1 MGNWFGGAGWISESL
16 RIWLWAVL
24 VFGAAL
30 AAGMTGWRILHRR
43 LERWAEKSVAEWDDI
58 LVRNIRFPG
67 QALVFVA
74 ALGIASTV
82 APEAVRGHPIV
93 SYGGRI
99 AFIAMV
105 AWISDRLLATAV
117 QSKVLSNALGTAS
130 RTLIL
135 TACRVALGALL
146 GLVILDTVGISIT
159 PLLASLG
166 VGSVAVALAAQE
178 TLSNLF
184 SGIYILIDRPV
195 RLGDFVQVDD
205 VHGTIVKIGWRSTHI
220 RGGANTTIILPNSR
234 MASSRVINFD
244 LPDRELGMSVDVG
257 VGYGSDLSHVE
268 KVTVEVARE
277 VLRRV
282 PGGVAAFE
290 PAARY
295 QQFAD
300 SSINLKVILRVRQFA
315 DQDIVRHELIKA
327 LHARYRA
334 ERIDIPFPS
343 RTVHLAAAAEALRH
357 GGLEKSI

>member
-1 MGNWFGGAGWISESL
+1 MDTVFSGAGW
-16 RIWLWAVL
+16 WLWAL
-24 VFGAAL
+24 LAFGVSL
-30 AAGMTGWRILHRR
+30 GAGMTGWKLLHRR

-82 APEAVRGHPIV
+82 APDAVRGHPIV

-99 AFIAMV
+99 AVIAMV
-105 AWISDRLLATAV
+105 AWIVDRLLATAV
-117 QSKVLSNALGTAS
+117 QSKFVTNVMGTAS
-130 RTLIL
+130 RTLVL
-135 TACRVALGALL
+135 TGSRIALSSLL
-146 GLVILDTVGISIT
+146 VLVVLDTVGISIT

-195 RLGDFVQVDD
+195 RLGDVVQVDD
-205 VHGTIVKIGWRSTHI
+205 VSGTVVKIGWRSTHI

-244 LPDRELGMSVDVG
+244 LPDRELGLSVDVG
-257 VGYGSDLSHVE
+257 VGYGSDLAHVE
-268 KVTVEVARE
+268 KVTLDVARE
-277 VLRRV
+277 VLQRV
-282 PGGVAAFE
+282 PGAVAGFE
-290 PAARY
+290 PTVRY

-300 SSINLKVILRVRQFA
+300 SSIGLKIILRVRQFS
-315 DQDIVRHELIKA
+315 DQDGVRHELIKA
-327 LHARYRA
+327 IHTRYRA
-334 ERIDIPFPS
+334 EGIEIPFPS
-343 RTVHLAAAAEALRH
+343 RTVHVAAPERPRF
-357 GGLEKSI
+357 GGLEKTV